1 MATTI
6 VTKNGSGAP
15 TASDLVAGELAVDLT
30 NGRLYTTDLDSGGTV
45 IEIGLN
51 PSGNVD
57 VTGSVTADGLTVDG
71 TATIDGASGIPL
83 TLDADAGANTNLQF
97 SENGSLRW
105 YLRSVTSSNDFNF
118 YGNSQNRLNIGSG
131 GDISFYDTLGNAK
144 FFWDASAESLGIGT
158 SPDYPLHVSSTGV
171 VLGLNATSGAVS
183 QRFNENGTARFFLST
198 LNGSN
203 GLAFVNG
210 DGVSERMRIDSS
222 GTVKISHA
230 DTASEG
236 LRVIQTTA
244 ARTSGG
250 ALGVFYDDQA
260 GTTQPTL
267 KVIQNGTGDILQLFD
282 GGSQVVTVKDGG
294 NLLVGKTTLDNT
306 TAGIVLYGQ
315 SAGKGAGSFVR
326 DGGVSLIANRLTSD
340 GTIQE
345 FFKDGALVGSI
356 GTYSGDFWIGQGNT
370 GLLFNDGSDVLR
382 PANASGGNRDG
393 NYDLGAS
400 DSRFKDLYRSGST
413 ISTSDRNMKQDERD
427 LTEAETR
434 VAQAC
439 KGLLKAFRFIDA
451 VEVDGDDARIHFG
464 IIAQDLQA
472 AFEAEG
478 LDATKYAMFRPST
491 FTDDEGNEQARLGVC
506 YENLLAFIIAAI

>member
-230 DTASEG
+230 DTAS
-236 LRVIQTTA
+236 
-244 ARTSGG
+244 
-250 ALGVFYDDQA
+250 
-260 GTTQPTL
+260 
-267 KVIQNGTGDILQLFD
+267 
-282 GGSQVVTVKDGG
+282 
-294 NLLVGKTTLDNT
+294 
-306 TAGIVLYGQ
+306 
-315 SAGKGAGSFVR
+315 
-326 DGGVSLIANRLTSD
+326 
-340 GTIQE
+340 
-345 FFKDGALVGSI
+345 
-356 GTYSGDFWIGQGNT
+356 
-370 GLLFNDGSDVLR
+370 
-382 PANASGGNRDG
+382 
-393 NYDLGAS
+393 
-400 DSRFKDLYRSGST
+400 
-413 ISTSDRNMKQDERD
+413 
-427 LTEAETR
+427 
-434 VAQAC
+434 
-439 KGLLKAFRFIDA
+439 
-451 VEVDGDDARIHFG
+451 
-464 IIAQDLQA
+464 
-472 AFEAEG
+472 
-478 LDATKYAMFRPST
+478 
-491 FTDDEGNEQARLGVC
+491 
-506 YENLLAFIIAAI
+506 